1 MERHAYGPVQLGTR
15 ELKSHK
21 PLMGEGGCQRLGGL
35 NNEILI
41 DLEARMAKISV
52 PADSLPGESSLL
64 GF

>member
-1 MERHAYGPVQLGTR
+1 
-15 ELKSHK
+15 
-21 PLMGEGGCQRLGGL
+21 MGEGGCQRLGGL